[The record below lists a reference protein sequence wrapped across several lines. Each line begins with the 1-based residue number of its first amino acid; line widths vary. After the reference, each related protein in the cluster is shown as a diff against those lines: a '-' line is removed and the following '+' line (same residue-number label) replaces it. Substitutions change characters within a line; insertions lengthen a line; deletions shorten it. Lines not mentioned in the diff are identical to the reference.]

1 MAGHLTPEGYL
12 LTISDHGMGIP
23 TERLAELND
32 TSRWQFKGQ
41 GDILTELQANTAI
54 TSDIKDLMEAARG
67 TKKFAGWAK
76 QGLVYVA
83 AVLGAVVGIYGALY
97 ALTHGGKLP

>member
-1 MAGHLTPEGYL
+1 MLAAQIASIALNQEAIDQRVG
-12 LTISDHGMGIP
+12 
-23 TERLAELND
+23 RLE
-32 TSRWQFKGQ
+32 KGQ